1 MHILLQQKPLPV
13 DEIKS
18 ILRVHHQQL
27 FSLASISG
35 SFKTIYALNREFAVA
50 TTKGSTSRQM
60 LSKEKKLLEILE
72 EANLPVVKLYSDV
85 FELQQDYE
93 AVLLQ
98 WIPDAILIDVKDF
111 ESAQRKLMIAALGI
125 DLPVSGEAWVLYK
138 NIIELRIKQMFA
150 NSSELYVQVQEFA
163 KNLHRVL
170 LDIINNLES
179 NALRIADLQL
189 LVTKEG
195 EVSIIDPIDVVK
207 IKSSMVNS
215 NVYLSLLDESIQDD
229 PGFVQQLMM
238 GQDMLNNCLRWCSE
252 IMKLSSNI
260 DMLQYF
266 IAPSKQVVETLDI
279 RKSILKKGLS
289 KQGFRQSLLVSD
301 AQEESSPKLSVLRKA
316 TMRQS
321 KSVLT
326 EIQAVSHLAKPLPL
340 KGTLPPTSSTKKE
353 NHVPNTQGI
362 KLLSAQKE
370 EQTSS
375 SEDLFESSYKA
386 VTFQF
391 QQVKIAS
398 PVCPSRRSTFNSSQP
413 PASSFH
419 SSENDGTRINSK
431 VI

>member
-1 MHILLQQKPLPV
+1 
-13 DEIKS
+13 
-18 ILRVHHQQL
+18 
-27 FSLASISG
+27 
-35 SFKTIYALNREFAVA
+35 
-50 TTKGSTSRQM
+50 
-60 LSKEKKLLEILE
+60 
-72 EANLPVVKLYSDV
+72 
-85 FELQQDYE
+85 
-93 AVLLQ
+93 
-98 WIPDAILIDVKDF
+98 
-111 ESAQRKLMIAALGI
+111 
-125 DLPVSGEAWVLYK
+125 VLYK
-138 NIIELRIKQMFA
+138 NVIELRIKQMFA
-150 NSSELYVQVQEFA
+150 NSSELYVQVQGFA
-163 KNLHRVL
+163 KTLHKVL
-170 LDIINNLES
+170 LDIINNLEI

-189 LVTKEG
+189 LVTKEA

-207 IKSSMVNS
+207 ITSSMVNS
-215 NVYLSLLDESIQDD
+215 NVYRSLLDESIQED

-266 IAPSKQVVETLDI
+266 LGPSKQVVETSDI

-289 KQGFRQSLLVSD
+289 KQGFRQCPSSVSD

-321 KSVLT
+321 KGVLT
-326 EIQAVSHLAKPLPL
+326 EIQALNHPAKASPL

-353 NHVPNTQGI
+353 NHAPNTPGV

-375 SEDLFESSYKA
+375 SEDLDSSYIA

-391 QQVKIAS
+391 QQVKISS
-398 PVCPSRRSTFNSSQP
+398 PLCASRRPTFNSSQP
-413 PASSFH
+413 PASYFH
-419 SSENDGTRINSK
+419 SSENDGTRINPK